1 MPVVLGLIIAG
12 AVLFAGVFFY
22 LFHQLNLKVE
32 AVIRDQFNQQ
42 QLVLARKIADSVENH
57 LDFLESSLLT
67 MSRGLPEEP
76 DSPDFYRHLGTRL
89 EDLLPL
95 GVLDL
100 GWYGPDGALK
110 FSWRG
115 QPGAAGEVH
124 LHQATLEWARQPAN
138 RGRLRLEKTRP
149 GPYPPFSERLV
160 LSLAAPLHHQ
170 EQLRGVLVLLADPFF
185 ICGQAT
191 REVRSGATG
200 YPWIINQDGVF
211 LAHYETDFVGQDALA
226 VRLARN
232 PAISFAGIR
241 EMHERIFRGEEGTT
255 EYISGWHRQEIGKIL
270 KLAAFTT
277 IRFDKG
283 LIRSVT
289 EVEDAARNLWGVAVV
304 APVGEVSGHIW
315 EVLYQEIALA
325 GVFFLVL
332 LVGSGVLIGVALTYN
347 RSLTREVEQ
356 KTRELRES
364 QERLLRSERFA
375 AVGEAAAY
383 VSHEIKN
390 PLMVIGGLAH
400 QVAKRLEDRAELQEK
415 LRLIR
420 EEVRRLETFLGDLRD
435 FTRPAP
441 PVLTPLNLNQVIREV
456 EQLLETEAKKRGVDI
471 VEDLDSRLPPVSADA
486 NQMKQVLLNL
496 MKNALEAMDGGG
508 RLVLKSGAE
517 EGHVWFSVTDT
528 GVGMTPEVLGRI
540 FNPFFTTKAKG
551 TGLGLAVIHK
561 IVTDHHGSLLVD
573 STPGQGSTFVVKL
586 PKEQGGVMREGTGE
600 AAAAAGKGPWD
611 DDA

>member
-1 MPVVLGLIIAG
+1 MNAQSPRGAISMPVVLGLIIAG

-22 LFHQLNLKVE
+22 VFHQLNIKVE
-32 AVIRDQFNQQ
+32 TVIRNQFNQQ

-67 MSRGLPEEP
+67 MSRMGDSLALEP
-76 DSPDFYRHLGTRL
+76 DSPGFHRYLTTRL
-89 EDLLPL
+89 NDLLPL

-100 GWYGPDGALK
+100 AWYGVDGVLK

-115 QPGAAGEVH
+115 QPEEGALIRLEPS
-124 LHQATLEWARQPAN
+124 TLAWAREPTSK
-138 RGRLRLEKTRP
+138 GRLRLEKTRP
-149 GPYPPFSERLV
+149 GPYPPFQERLV
-160 LSLAAPLHHQ
+160 LPVAAPLYYQ
-170 EQLRGVLVLLADPFF
+170 DQCYGVLVLLADPFF

-191 REVRSGATG
+191 KEVRSGTTG
-200 YPWIINQDGVF
+200 YPWIINQDGIF
-211 LAHYETDFVGQDALA
+211 LAHYEKDFIGQDAIA

-232 PAISFAGIR
+232 PAISFKGIR
-241 EMHERIFRGEEGTT
+241 EMHERIFRGEEGAT

-283 LIRSVT
+283 LIRNVT
-289 EVEDAARNLWGVAVV
+289 DVEDPQRNLWGVAVV
-304 APVGEVSGHIW
+304 APVAEVSGHVW

-325 GVFFLVL
+325 GVFFLMLV
-332 LVGSGVLIGVALTYN
+332 VGSGVLIGVALTYN
-347 RSLTREVEQ
+347 RSLSREVEQ
-356 KTRELRES
+356 KTRELKES

-375 AVGEAAAY
+375 AVGEAASY

-400 QVAKRLEDRAELQEK
+400 QVAKRLEDRPELQEK

-435 FTRPAP
+435 FTRPAQ
-441 PVLTPLNLNQVIREV
+441 PVMTEVNLNQVIQEV
-456 EQLLETEAKKRGVDI
+456 EKLLETEAKKRGIEI
-471 VEDLDSRLPPVSADA
+471 VEDLDSRLPPVSADP

-517 EGHVWFSVTDT
+517 EEMVWFSVTDT
-528 GVGMTPEVLGRI
+528 GVGMSPEVLAKI
-540 FNPFFTTKAKG
+540 FNPFFTTKDKG

-561 IVTDHHGSLLVD
+561 IVTDHHGSILVE

-586 PKEQGGVMREGTGE
+586 PKEQ
-600 AAAAAGKGPWD
+600 
-611 DDA
+611 

>member
-1 MPVVLGLIIAG
+1 MNAQSPRGAISMPVVLGLIIAG

-22 LFHQLNLKVE
+22 VFHQLNIKVE
-32 AVIRDQFNQQ
+32 TVIRNQFNQQ

-67 MSRGLPEEP
+67 MSRMGDSLALEP
-76 DSPDFYRHLGTRL
+76 DSPGFHRYLTTRL
-89 EDLLPL
+89 NDLLPL

-100 GWYGPDGALK
+100 AWYGVDGVLK

-115 QPGAAGEVH
+115 QPEEGALIRLEPS
-124 LHQATLEWARQPAN
+124 TLAWAREPASK
-138 RGRLRLEKTRP
+138 GRLRLEKTRP
-149 GPYPPFSERLV
+149 GSYPPFQERLI
-160 LSLAAPLHHQ
+160 LPLAAPLYFQ
-170 EQLRGVLVLLADPFF
+170 DQFYGVLVLLADPFF

-191 REVRSGATG
+191 KEVRSGTTG
-200 YPWIINQDGVF
+200 YPWIINQDGIF
-211 LAHYETDFVGQDALA
+211 LAHYEKDFVGQDAIA

-232 PAISFAGIR
+232 PAISFKGIR
-241 EMHERIFRGEEGTT
+241 EMHERIFRGEEGAT
-255 EYISGWHRQEIGKIL
+255 EYISGWHRQEIGQVL

-283 LIRSVT
+283 LIRNVT
-289 EVEDAARNLWGVAVV
+289 DVEDPQRNLWGVAVV
-304 APVGEVSGHIW
+304 APVAEVSGHVW

-325 GVFFLVL
+325 GVFFLMLV
-332 LVGSGVLIGVALTYN
+332 VGSGVLIGVALTYN
-347 RSLTREVEQ
+347 RSLSREVEQ
-356 KTRELRES
+356 KTQELKES

-375 AVGEAAAY
+375 AVGEAASY

-400 QVAKRLEDRAELQEK
+400 QVAKRLEDRPELQEK

-435 FTRPAP
+435 FTRPAQ
-441 PVLTPLNLNQVIREV
+441 PVMTQVNLNQVIQEV
-456 EQLLETEAKKRGVDI
+456 EKLLETEAKKRGIEI
-471 VEDLDSRLPPVSADA
+471 VEDLDSRLPPVSADP

-517 EGHVWFSVTDT
+517 EEKVWFSVTDT
-528 GVGMTPEVLGRI
+528 GVGMSPEVLAKI
-540 FNPFFTTKAKG
+540 FNPFFTTKDKG

-561 IVTDHHGSLLVD
+561 IITDHHGSILVE

-586 PKEQGGVMREGTGE
+586 PKEQ
-600 AAAAAGKGPWD
+600 
-611 DDA
+611 